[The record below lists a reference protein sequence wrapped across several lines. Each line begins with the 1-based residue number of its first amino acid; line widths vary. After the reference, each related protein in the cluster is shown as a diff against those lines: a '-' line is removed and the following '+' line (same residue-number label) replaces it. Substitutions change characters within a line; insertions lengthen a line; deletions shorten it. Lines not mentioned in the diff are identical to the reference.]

1 MGEKVENLVME
12 LLVAFIMGGVGATL
26 CFPLII
32 WLANK
37 IANW

>member
-12 LLVAFIMGGVGATL
+12 LLVAFIMGGVGAAL
-26 CFPLII
+26 CAPLII
-32 WLANK
+32 WLADK